1 MTSWAEPKKTLVLD
15 LETFSSADLP
25 RTGAAK
31 YAEAEDFEIL
41 LMSYAWDDE
50 PVKLW
55 DFTSQGT
62 PPWLAAA
69 LLDPEILKVAWNISF
84 ERNCLNAALGICTP
98 PEQWRDAM
106 ALAAMNGLPMSLEAA
121 GAALQL
127 TEQKLSTG
135 KALINYFCKPCRP
148 TLSNGGRTRNRPEHA
163 PEKWESFK
171 AYCLRDTEAERTIY
185 QRLLSFPVPDWERQV
200 EALDARVN
208 DRGVLADTQLAEA
221 AVYID
226 ETAREKN
233 LAELRRLTGLE
244 NPNSVAQLKGWLET
258 VGISC
263 ESLNKQTVSD
273 LLGTVTDPTTR
284 RVLELRQLLGKT
296 STKKYQAILDAACG
310 DHRVRG
316 LLQYYGAGRTG
327 RWAGRRVQLQN
338 LAQNHLD
345 AIDKVREL
353 VRQRDLET
361 LELAYDNVPDVLS
374 QLIRTALVAKPG
386 HTFLVAD
393 YSAIEARVIAYL
405 AGEQWR
411 MDTFAAGGDIYCSS
425 ASQMFGVPVVKHGVN
440 GHLRQKGK
448 IAELACIA
456 EGQLVLTDKGL
467 VPIES
472 VTTDMKVW
480 DGIEWV
486 RHNGVIYKGEKEVLA
501 YGGLEAT
508 ADHVVWAEI
517 DGKPWA
523 VHFGDAAACGARLIQ
538 TGAGRNPLRLG
549 GDYKPREE
557 MEPIMEPLLCN
568 DPVQWMRVCTVAT
581 TGQSSDRQVKG
592 LSELFTKESGAAMA
606 GPALHSRETKMHKSE
621 GQQLQ
626 ELRRTR
632 HRVSVPERD
641 SSLSLYDR
649 DTGLA
654 REGDGTGPDRRQW
667 SLRAGEPALGDASR
681 ELPESKAVSRKVK
694 VYDIL
699 NAGQRHR
706 FTVSNVLVHN
716 CGYGGGVGALKAFGA
731 DKMGLSEEE
740 MQDIVTQW
748 RQASP
753 TIPRLWRNTEMAA
766 KLALN
771 RPGKTFSL
779 SCGVSYRKDADALR
793 CRLPSG
799 RVLSYWGARLDTDGS
814 ICFMGQNQTTRKW
827 EKTGTWGG
835 KLVENIVQAYARDC
849 LAVAMLRLEE
859 AGFRIV
865 FSVHDEVIVEEPVGG
880 RTWQDV
886 AGIMGQPISWA
897 PGLLL
902 RGDGYETPFYKK
914 D

>member
-1 MTSWAEPKKTLVLD
+1 MTSWAEPKRTLVLD

-31 YAEAEDFEIL
+31 YAEADDFEIL

-62 PPWLAAA
+62 PPWLAEA

-127 TEQKLSTG
+127 TQQKLSTG

-185 QRLLSFPVPDWERQV
+185 RRLLSFPVPDWERQV
-200 EALDARVN
+200 EALDARIN
-208 DRGVLADTQLAEA
+208 DRGVLADTKLAEA

-233 LAELRRLTGLE
+233 MAELRRLTGLE

-263 ESLNKQTVSD
+263 ESLNKQTVAD

-448 IAELACIA
+448 IAELAC
-456 EGQLVLTDKGL
+456 
-467 VPIES
+467 
-472 VTTDMKVW
+472 
-480 DGIEWV
+480 
-486 RHNGVIYKGEKEVLA
+486 
-501 YGGLEAT
+501 
-508 ADHVVWAEI
+508 
-517 DGKPWA
+517 
-523 VHFGDAAACGARLIQ
+523 
-538 TGAGRNPLRLG
+538 
-549 GDYKPREE
+549 
-557 MEPIMEPLLCN
+557 
-568 DPVQWMRVCTVAT
+568 
-581 TGQSSDRQVKG
+581 
-592 LSELFTKESGAAMA
+592 
-606 GPALHSRETKMHKSE
+606 
-621 GQQLQ
+621 
-626 ELRRTR
+626 
-632 HRVSVPERD
+632 
-641 SSLSLYDR
+641 
-649 DTGLA
+649 
-654 REGDGTGPDRRQW
+654 
-667 SLRAGEPALGDASR
+667 
-681 ELPESKAVSRKVK
+681 
-694 VYDIL
+694 
-699 NAGQRHR
+699 
-706 FTVSNVLVHN
+706 
-716 CGYGGGVGALKAFGA
+716 GYGGGVGALKAFGA

-753 TIPRLWRNTEMAA
+753 TIPRLWRNIENEA
-766 KLALN
+766 KDAL
-771 RPGKTFSL
+771 RFPGKTYSL
-779 SCGVSYRKDADALR
+779 ACGPDIPGDPGWKSTKCSIKYRRDKDALR
-793 CRLPSG
+793 CQLPSG

-886 AGIMGQPISWA
+886 AGIMGQPIGWA